1 MFEDFENRSGFW
13 KDLGS
18 NFTINYSGDAPSF
31 LTSGEMWSSM
41 DGSETQTLAAWE
53 NGWVLTNNPDGTMTA
68 TPKYTS
74 GLISK
79 TLVRVPV
86 GPQAPMSSPTG
97 GVGGVQ
103 VAFTADNKTFAA
115 DQTIPSL
122 AEIFRDGHPL
132 VERFEIH
139 SASKLGVHAFFPE
152 DDVILIT
159 GSDGT
164 TGPSGSAYDPNTGEQ
179 VAWRGTSMTIRAID
193 GYEVYVGGY
202 EGQGYG
208 KTIKPKDFPY
218 RHTIYIIGPDGTK
231 YIPTFAGSSTKEPKT
246 ITPNGGSNGGSDT
259 DPNDCA
265 GENRAL
271 NTDDSCGDCLSD
283 YTEDANGD
291 CIADATEEEE
301 GINWLLW
308 GGLAAVGILA
318 FTM

>member
-31 LTSGEMWSSM
+31 LTSGEMWSAM

-86 GPQAPMSSPTG
+86 GPQTPMSSPTG

-103 VAFTADNKTFAA
+103 VAFTADNKKFRAE
-115 DQTIPSL
+115 TIGCLEDLMKGGPNEFWSEVQYPSN
-122 AEIFRDGHPL
+122 AEWPTKDKMKIPTPGDKKHIFRMNEGYSMSWVSHWGGTWDATETGNG
-132 VERFEIH
+132 
-139 SASKLGVHAFFPE
+139 GVNGGGPTSNADSYPRTLTINSITKPNG
-152 DDVILIT
+152 DVLT
-159 GSDGT
+159 FSECE
-164 TGPSGSAYDPNTGEQ
+164 SGS
-179 VAWRGTSMTIRAID
+179 
-193 GYEVYVGGY
+193 
-202 EGQGYG
+202 
-208 KTIKPKDFPY
+208 
-218 RHTIYIIGPDGTK
+218 
-231 YIPTFAGSSTKEPKT
+231 
-246 ITPNGGSNGGSDT
+246 NGGSNGS

-271 NTDDSCGDCLSD
+271 NTDNSCGDCLSD
-283 YTEDANGD
+283 YTEDSNGD
-291 CIADATEEEE
+291 CIADEAEEEE
-301 GINWLLW
+301 GTNWLLW
-308 GGLAAVGILA
+308 GGLAAVAVLA